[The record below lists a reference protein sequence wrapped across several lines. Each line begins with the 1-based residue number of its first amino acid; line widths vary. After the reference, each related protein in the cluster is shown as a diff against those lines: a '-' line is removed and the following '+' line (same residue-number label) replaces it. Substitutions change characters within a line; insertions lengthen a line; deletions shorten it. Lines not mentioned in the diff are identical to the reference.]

1 MSKPVFLVDM
11 DGVIADF
18 DGWLFDR
25 SHLFPSLNVTYQERD
40 HYFLTD
46 NVNKEDASKMRSLV
60 NSSRIFAELDP
71 LPGAVAGLWALAEE
85 ADVWICTRPLEANP
99 HCRDDKGA
107 WLRKHFGP
115 EFEKRMILTSDKSL
129 VRGAV
134 LLDDHPKQ
142 VEIDRALWRPVVYS
156 QPFNTWRDGA
166 GAWDAYPH
174 YSWDLPL
181 EDLLQWANPS
191 NWAN

>member
-11 DGVIADF
+11 DGVLANF

-25 SHLFPSLNVTYQERD
+25 SNQFPSLNVTYEKRD

-46 NVNKEDASKMRSLV
+46 NVDKADAAKMRELV
-60 NSSRIFAELDP
+60 NTSHIFAQLDP
-71 LPGAVAGLWALAEE
+71 LPGAIAGLWALAEE

-99 HCRDDKGA
+99 WCRDEKGQ

-134 LLDDHPKQ
+134 LLDDHPKIP
-142 VEIDRALWRPVVYS
+142 EILRAEWAPVVYT
-156 QPFNTWRDGA
+156 QPFNRSGPL
-166 GAWDAYPH
+166 GFGAYPH
-174 YSWDLPL
+174 YTWDQPL
-181 EDLLQWANPS
+181 ENLLQHAL
-191 NWAN
+191 